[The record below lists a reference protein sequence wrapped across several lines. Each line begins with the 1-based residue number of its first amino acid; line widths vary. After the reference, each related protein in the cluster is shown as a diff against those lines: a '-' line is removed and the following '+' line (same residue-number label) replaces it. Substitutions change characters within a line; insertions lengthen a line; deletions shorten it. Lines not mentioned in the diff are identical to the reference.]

1 MDICKML
8 DKKYYNLN
16 ELDTLFQISIADISY
31 AVEKKDLGLV
41 FYRQAT
47 EYLIGSLSNRKF
59 VSIGCAAY
67 EGLIKLDK
75 KTSQQ
80 VIKQKSITVDR
91 ALLLQM
97 ENIKDWSGDYPF
109 NCELPSSRLNAWA
122 PEEPD
127 ILSGDNILAFPYPK
141 EKENPFKRTTE
152 SSVPATDAI
161 DDSNK
166 QIDSADKNSK
176 QQADFILDFPKIEL
190 ELKDACILSS
200 NLIELFPSKVSST

>member
-1 MDICKML
+1 ML
-8 DKKYYNLN
+8 DKNYYNLN

-31 AVEKKDLGLV
+31 AVEKKELGLV

-47 EYLIGSLSNRKF
+47 KYLIGSLSNRKF
-59 VSIGCAAY
+59 VSIGCATY

-75 KTSQQ
+75 KTSLE

-122 PEEPD
+122 PEEPH
-127 ILSGDNILAFPYPK
+127 ILGGDKILAFPYPK
-141 EKENPFKRTTE
+141 EKENPFKSTTE
-152 SSVPATDAI
+152 SSVSVADAI

-166 QIDSADKNSK
+166 RADSADKNTK

-200 NLIELFPSKVSST
+200 KLIELFPSKVNGT

>member
-1 MDICKML
+1 ML

-41 FYRQAT
+41 FHRQAT
-47 EYLIGSLSNRKF
+47 KYLIGSLSNRKF
-59 VSIGCAAY
+59 VSIGCATY

-75 KTSQQ
+75 KTSLEL
-80 VIKQKSITVDR
+80 IKQKSIAVDR

-122 PEEPD
+122 PDEPNTLD
-127 ILSGDNILAFPYPK
+127 GDKILAFPYPK
-141 EKENPFKRTTE
+141 EKENPFKSTPE
-152 SSVPATDAI
+152 STVSVSDEI
-161 DDSNK
+161 GDSNK
-166 QIDSADKNSK
+166 QADSVEEKS
-176 QQADFILDFPKIEL
+176 QQQPDVILDFPKIEL

-200 NLIELFPSKVSST
+200 KLIELFPSKMSGT

>member
-1 MDICKML
+1 ML

-41 FYRQAT
+41 FHRQAT
-47 EYLIGSLSNRKF
+47 KYLIGSLSNRKF
-59 VSIGCAAY
+59 VSIGCATY

-75 KTSQQ
+75 KTSLEL
-80 VIKQKSITVDR
+80 IKQKSIAVDR

-122 PEEPD
+122 PEEPNTLD
-127 ILSGDNILAFPYPK
+127 GDKILAFPYPK
-141 EKENPFKRTTE
+141 EKENPFKSTPEPTV
-152 SSVPATDAI
+152 SVSDEI
-161 DDSNK
+161 GDSNK
-166 QIDSADKNSK
+166 QADSVEEKS
-176 QQADFILDFPKIEL
+176 QQQPDVILDFPKIEL

-200 NLIELFPSKVSST
+200 KLIELFPSKMSGT

>member
-1 MDICKML
+1 ML

-16 ELDTLFQISIADISY
+16 ELDTLFQISIADINY

-41 FYRQAT
+41 FHRKAT
-47 EYLIGSLSNRKF
+47 KYLIGSLSNRKF
-59 VSIGCAAY
+59 VSIGSATY

-75 KTSQQ
+75 KTSLE
-80 VIKQKSITVDR
+80 VIKQKSTSVDR

-122 PEEPD
+122 PKEPQ
-127 ILSGDNILAFPYPK
+127 ILDGDKILAFPYPK
-141 EKENPFKRTTE
+141 EKQNPFKSTTE
-152 SSVPATDAI
+152 SSVSVTEETN
-161 DDSNK
+161 DSNK
-166 QIDSADKNSK
+166 QPDRLKEKSK

-200 NLIELFPSKVSST
+200 KLIELFPSKVSVS

>member
-1 MDICKML
+1 ML

-41 FYRQAT
+41 FHRQAT
-47 EYLIGSLSNRKF
+47 KYLIGSLSNRKF
-59 VSIGCAAY
+59 VSIGCATY

-75 KTSQQ
+75 KTSLEL
-80 VIKQKSITVDR
+80 IKQKSIAVDR

-122 PEEPD
+122 PEEPNTLD
-127 ILSGDNILAFPYPK
+127 GDKILAFPYPK
-141 EKENPFKRTTE
+141 EKENPFKSTPE
-152 SSVPATDAI
+152 STVSVSDEI
-161 DDSNK
+161 GDSNK
-166 QIDSADKNSK
+166 QADSVEEKS
-176 QQADFILDFPKIEL
+176 QQQPDVILDFPKIEL

-200 NLIELFPSKVSST
+200 KLIELFPSKMSGT

>member
-1 MDICKML
+1 ML

-41 FYRQAT
+41 FHRQAT
-47 EYLIGSLSNRKF
+47 KYLIGSLSNRKF
-59 VSIGCAAY
+59 VSIGCATY

-75 KTSQQ
+75 KTSLEL
-80 VIKQKSITVDR
+80 IKQKSIAVDR

-122 PEEPD
+122 PEEPNTID
-127 ILSGDNILAFPYPK
+127 GDKILAFPYPK
-141 EKENPFKRTTE
+141 EKENPFKSTPEPTV
-152 SSVPATDAI
+152 SVSDEI
-161 DDSNK
+161 GDSNK
-166 QIDSADKNSK
+166 QADSVEEKS
-176 QQADFILDFPKIEL
+176 QQQPDVILDFPKIEL

-200 NLIELFPSKVSST
+200 KLIELFPSKMSGT